1 MAGFNTTGFIY
12 TCVFLI
18 CFVIAYFV
26 ILFTNVEKFFKQG
39 AIWPIRLFQIII
51 ALIMAYFLSLGIE
64 SLINAFQV

>member
-1 MAGFNTTGFIY
+1 MAGFDVSGLIY
-12 TCVFLI
+12 TCVFLA

-39 AIWPIRLFQIII
+39 AIWPIRIFQVII
-51 ALIMAYFLSLGIE
+51 ALIMAYFMAQGIQ